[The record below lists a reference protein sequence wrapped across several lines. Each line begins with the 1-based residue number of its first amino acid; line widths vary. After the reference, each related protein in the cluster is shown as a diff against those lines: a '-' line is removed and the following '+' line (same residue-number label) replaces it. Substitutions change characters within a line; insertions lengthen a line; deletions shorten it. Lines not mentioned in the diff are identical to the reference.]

1 MAIKYISTWKSPL
14 FQTII
19 CVSADLCKDYQQT
32 KYRGWT
38 DSTILW
44 KCWQVPNDFSDCS
57 KTLYKSI

>member
-1 MAIKYISTWKSPL
+1 MAIKDISRWKTQP

-32 KYRGWT
+32 KYRGWS

-44 KCWQVPNDFSDCS
+44 KCWQVPTHLSVNHCQ
-57 KTLYKSI
+57 